1 MRDYTDRQVNQPM
14 QVTSP
19 TWGPSPP
26 CKQALNQMLFCR
38 SRCRRR
44 RRYLRSNIHWQ
55 GKQATQSEYGRCI
68 MLSECLLAKT

>member
-1 MRDYTDRQVNQPM
+1 MDRQVNQPM

-19 TWGPSPP
+19 TWGPPPP

-44 RRYLRSNIHWQ
+44 RHHLRSLIFSGGVRRLPKRVWQ
-55 GKQATQSEYGRCI
+55 VYNVE
-68 MLSECLLAKT
+68 

>member
-44 RRYLRSNIHWQ
+44 RRYLRSLIF
-55 GKQATQSEYGRCI
+55 SGRVRRLPKAS
-68 MLSECLLAKT
+68 MAGV